1 MHYDRNNKWN
11 WTITFLA
18 MPIKPTRIHRNSVSI
33 KSFIEKQF
41 QKFSN
46 NVVGQGIHLIYDKIR
61 NVF

>member
-1 MHYDRNNKWN
+1 MKLNYHLLSNANKTN
-11 WTITFLA
+11 TNTQEQ
-18 MPIKPTRIHRNSVSI
+18 REHH

-46 NVVGQGIHLIYDKIR
+46 NVVGKGIHLIYDKIR

>member
-1 MHYDRNNKWN
+1 MKLNYHLLSNANKTN
-11 WTITFLA
+11 TNTQEQ
-18 MPIKPTRIHRNSVSI
+18 REHH

-41 QKFSN
+41 QTFSN